1 MLFNGIMRY
10 LCLFFVFLNIF
21 MAIHSYL
28 IGGSATSIFFSMAC
42 AMLCGVGYINSS
54 YPIK

>member
-1 MLFNGIMRY
+1 MLFNGMMRY

-28 IGGSATSIFFSMAC
+28 IGGSATSITFSIAC

-54 YPIK
+54 YPTK